1 MRYRMNRILLILL
14 LFAACLSAC
23 TKSNDVA
30 AQVNAQGIIDG
41 KIISAY
47 LKSQGLPEQHVDT
60 TGVCYIVNTPGT
72 GDAIYTSATQVTL
85 SYTGWLLQTNST
97 LGKEFATSGPTFH
110 PSFVLG
116 GVIRGWQVGL
126 SAETKIQPGGV
137 ITLYVPSRYAYG
149 PYPQPDVGLPANAVL
164 VFNISL
170 NNVTN

>member
-23 TKSNDVA
+23 TKSNDVV
-30 AQVNAQGIIDG
+30 AQVNAQGVIDG

-47 LKSQGLPEQHVDT
+47 LKSKGLPEQHVDT
-60 TGVCYIVNTPGT
+60 TGVCYVIDTAGT
-72 GDAIYTSATQVTL
+72 GDALYTSATQVTL

-97 LGKEFATSGPTFH
+97 LGKVFGSSGATFH

-116 GVIRGWQVGL
+116 QVIRGWQLGL
-126 SAETKIQPGGV
+126 SAETKIQPGGA
-137 ITLYVPSRYAYG
+137 ITLFVPSRYAYG

-164 VFNISL
+164 VFHIL
-170 NNVTN
+170 LYNVTN